1 MLVTLRGQGLKRKQ
15 ASSHQTPPLPPLSC
29 LIFVWNIAN
38 TCTNPC
44 KTNINQDNNQGS
56 DLEIFIWK
64 ALAASHPPS
73 PLSSH
78 KYPLMISQI
87 PTHAFRTDVTEYFS
101 GIHCRFEDS
110 CLWTFWRK
118 GLASTTHRN

>member
-1 MLVTLRGQGLKRKQ
+1 MLVTFRGQGLKRKQ
-15 ASSHQTPPLPPLSC
+15 ASSHQIPPSSTSFLPN
-29 LIFVWNIAN
+29 FVWNIAN

-44 KTNINQDNNQGS
+44 KTNINQNNNQGS
-56 DLEIFIWK
+56 DLKIFIWK
-64 ALAASHPPS
+64 ALAASHPP
-73 PLSSH
+73 PPFSH

>member
-15 ASSHQTPPLPPLSC
+15 ASSHQIPPSSTSFLPN
-29 LIFVWNIAN
+29 FVWNIAN

-64 ALAASHPPS
+64 ALAASHPPP
-73 PLSSH
+73 PL
-78 KYPLMISQI
+78 LTQI
-87 PTHAFRTDVTEYFS
+87 PTNDITNTYPCIQD
-101 GIHCRFEDS
+101 
-110 CLWTFWRK
+110 
-118 GLASTTHRN
+118 

>member
-15 ASSHQTPPLPPLSC
+15 ASSHQIPPLPPLSC

-64 ALAASHPPS
+64 ALAASHPP
-73 PLSSH
+73 PL
-78 KYPLMISQI
+78 LTQI
-87 PTHAFRTDVTEYFS
+87 PTNDITNTYPCIQD
-101 GIHCRFEDS
+101 
-110 CLWTFWRK
+110 
-118 GLASTTHRN
+118 